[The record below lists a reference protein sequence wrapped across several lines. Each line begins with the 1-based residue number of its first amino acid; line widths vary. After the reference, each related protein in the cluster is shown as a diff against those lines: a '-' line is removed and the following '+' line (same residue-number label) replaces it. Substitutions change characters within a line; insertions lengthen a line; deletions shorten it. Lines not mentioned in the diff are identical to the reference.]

1 MEELRDRVGGLAG
14 ETGLELGD
22 HLVVPEEG
30 DQLPLHGLALRHRQV
45 CKQSFESNF
54 NRFSCSGLVPW
65 CLTNSSSLAFCF
77 SLMQYLMLLLCALTS
92 PWTLT
97 NKLTMCMC
105 SVNVLSVAK
114 L

>member
-45 CKQSFESNF
+45 CKQSFESKF
-54 NRFSCSGLVPW
+54 NHFSCLGLVPW

-77 SLMQYLMLLLCALTS
+77 TF
-92 PWTLT
+92 T
-97 NKLTMCMC
+97 
-105 SVNVLSVAK
+105 
-114 L
+114 